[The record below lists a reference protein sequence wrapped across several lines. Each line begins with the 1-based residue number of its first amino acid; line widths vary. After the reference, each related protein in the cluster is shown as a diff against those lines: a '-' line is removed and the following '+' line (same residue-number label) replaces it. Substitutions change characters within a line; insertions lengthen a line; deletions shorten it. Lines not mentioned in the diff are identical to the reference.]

1 MRMSMGWLGWQLRM
15 MASAF
20 PSFKK
25 KNKKPTEPFQSGAN
39 SDPGDIVTMALQTPV
54 GKPDPGISNRG
65 WE

>member
-1 MRMSMGWLGWQLRM
+1 MRMSSGVAGLAAQDDGFCL
-15 MASAF
+15 
-20 PSFKK
+20 SFIQ
-25 KNKKPTEPFQSGAN
+25 KKPTEPFQSGAN